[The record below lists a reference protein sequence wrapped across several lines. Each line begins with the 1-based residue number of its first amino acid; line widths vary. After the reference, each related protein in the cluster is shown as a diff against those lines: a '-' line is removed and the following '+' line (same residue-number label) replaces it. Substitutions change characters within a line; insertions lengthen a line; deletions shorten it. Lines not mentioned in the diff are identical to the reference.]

1 MIFAALAPNR
11 LSCHTKV
18 QGEMV
23 HMRLR
28 GCVLGGAVMTAKTCG
43 TNGGGSV
50 QWMHIDTVP
59 EMKCWS
65 CPVPGVSRDKDG
77 AERFTSLTSRLL
89 GISRGGKGWGV

>member
-1 MIFAALAPNR
+1 MALAPNR

-18 QGEMV
+18 QGEHGPHETKRV
-23 HMRLR
+23 
-28 GCVLGGAVMTAKTCG
+28 CI
-43 TNGGGSV
+43 GGGGHSDDSKGMWDQWRWQSV

-65 CPVPGVSRDKDG
+65 WACPVPGVSGDKDG

-89 GISRGGKGWGV
+89 GIS